1 MVVALLLGYGLYALV
16 VVNAFCGIIVICLKL
31 NFLRRKDPQ
40 SIAWKFFDK
49 KLTKDIFLFSMW
61 VMVVSIAQRLILN
74 ITPSIL
80 GMTSGSREIAIF
92 SAGKAIEGYIW
103 TFSTVFG
110 GMFIPRI
117 SKLVY
122 SDNANPGAIQE
133 LMIKVGRIQ
142 FLLLAGIVSIF
153 IVAGKD
159 FFLNWLGY
167 DFEKSYLITVLL
179 ISSSLITTPQQI
191 ASSTL
196 IVTNQVKY
204 NALSK
209 SIIALISV
217 ILSYIMSLKYGS
229 TGSGIAIFIGNLIGG
244 ALVMNIIYAK
254 VLKIDV
260 WDFFKKCQLS
270 MSIPFFL
277 VLMIGIFLNHF
288 FIEISWLTLL
298 IKVSVLLFIYIFS
311 SYLFSM
317 NKYEKGLIINGL
329 TKGSKK

>member
-1 MVVALLLGYGLYALV
+1 
-16 VVNAFCGIIVICLKL
+16 
-31 NFLRRKDPQ
+31 
-40 SIAWKFFDK
+40 
-49 KLTKDIFLFSMW
+49 
-61 VMVVSIAQRLILN
+61 
-74 ITPSIL
+74 L

-317 NKYEKGLIINGL
+317 NKYEKGLIINVL